1 MSRTGNLD
9 HALRE
14 IDRCVEHYLQVA
26 DLAPYCF
33 VPVRSRPG
41 EPGSREY
48 DLVVS
53 GNSWGHLRPDNGGWL
68 AEITEGQEAGA
79 PAVGLRRAACCWDS
93 SRKGAI
99 EGAFA
104 ELRRRARIELVY
116 ASMFVA
122 EFAKDFP
129 DEQ

>member
-14 IDRCVEHYLQVA
+14 IDGCVEHYLRVA

-33 VPVRSRPG
+33 IPIRSRPG

-53 GNSWGHLRPDNGGWL
+53 GKPWGHLRPDNGGWV

-79 PAVGLRRAACCWDS
+79 PACCWDN
-93 SRKGAI
+93 SRKKAI
-99 EGAFA
+99 AGAFA
-104 ELRRRARIELVY
+104 ELRRRARVNLVGAAMY
-116 ASMFVA
+116 CAQ
-122 EFAKDFP
+122 FAKDFP